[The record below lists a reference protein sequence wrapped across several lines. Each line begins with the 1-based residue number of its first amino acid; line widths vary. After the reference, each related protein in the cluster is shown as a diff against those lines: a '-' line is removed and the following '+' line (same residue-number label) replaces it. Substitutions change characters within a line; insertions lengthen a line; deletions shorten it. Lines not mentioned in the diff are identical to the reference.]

1 MLEFHLGTI
10 LFQLIVFVILMII
23 VGKFGAKPVVEMMR
37 KRQSYIDNQIE
48 KSESS
53 RKEAESLLAEQK
65 SELEKVRQEAQT
77 IIERAKKQGE
87 SEAEGIISA
96 AKDRADRLVV
106 EAREEITREKDK
118 AIASLRDE
126 VAELSVLLASKI
138 LEKEIDTKQYD
149 KEMNQVLKEVGERL

>member
-87 SEAEGIISA
+87 SEADSIISA

-106 EAREEITREKDK
+106 EARAEITREKDK

-126 VAELSVLLASKI
+126 VAELSVLLATKI
-138 LEKEIDTKQYD
+138 LEKEIDEKQYD